1 MFAFFAKIASVFVG
15 IVTDLI
21 FGLFIDAW
29 KEA

>member
-1 MFAFFAKIASVFVG
+1 MFAFFAKIASVFAS

-29 KEA
+29 REA